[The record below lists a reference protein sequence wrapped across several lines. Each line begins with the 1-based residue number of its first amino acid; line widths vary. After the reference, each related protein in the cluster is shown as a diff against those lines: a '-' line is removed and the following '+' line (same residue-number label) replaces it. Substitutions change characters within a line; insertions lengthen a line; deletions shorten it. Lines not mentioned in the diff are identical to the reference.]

1 MEMDGWWREPC
12 YQLKIASDEPGLL
25 AWKSARKVLV
35 VSKVVGVISCYF
47 LLNKSTIRIPDL

>member
-35 VSKVVGVISCYF
+35 VSKVVAF
-47 LLNKSTIRIPDL
+47 LVTFYSTN